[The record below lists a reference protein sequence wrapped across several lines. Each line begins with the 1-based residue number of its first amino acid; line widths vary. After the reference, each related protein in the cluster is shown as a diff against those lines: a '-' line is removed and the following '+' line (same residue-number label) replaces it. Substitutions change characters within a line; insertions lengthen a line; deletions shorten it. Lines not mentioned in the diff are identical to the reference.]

1 MTDGPLPASGWYPDP
16 DGPAG
21 ERYWN
26 GSTWTD
32 ERRVAGP
39 PPPPGMAP
47 RSGGHNSSAIT
58 ALVLSILG
66 LVACQVLSP
75 VGMILGRNELRR
87 VDSGVGDQSAR
98 GMANAAY
105 IVGTAILVLAAV
117 LLIIILIA
125 VAASPR

>member
-1 MTDGPLPASGWYPDP
+1 
-16 DGPAG
+16 
-21 ERYWN
+21 
-26 GSTWTD
+26 
-32 ERRVAGP
+32 
-39 PPPPGMAP
+39 MAP